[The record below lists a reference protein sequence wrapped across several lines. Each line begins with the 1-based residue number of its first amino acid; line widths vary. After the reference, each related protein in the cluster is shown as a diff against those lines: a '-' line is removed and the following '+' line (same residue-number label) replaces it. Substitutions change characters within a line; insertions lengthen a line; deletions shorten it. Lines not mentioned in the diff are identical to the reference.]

1 MVQAPSEWR
10 YAALLDV
17 VRYVGATAG
26 RGITYG
32 EGEHPLRF
40 WCDAHFAACQ
50 DTGRSS
56 TGWVVTMYGAAVSW
70 SSKKQAAT
78 AVSTMD
84 AEYQACGAAARD
96 RLSLIKVLEEL
107 SELCTDLA
115 LPEPVVLACD
125 NKAALQVCQNRKEA
139 QLVKHID
146 TIHHFARGHLASGE
160 LLFVYCQSEENV
172 SDCPTK
178 ALTHTLFEKGLYGL
192 GMLDRFVVKLVRKG
206 SVQDRLNSHAC
217 MHACIQV

>member
-1 MVQAPSEWR
+1 
-10 YAALLDV
+10 
-17 VRYVGATAG
+17 
-26 RGITYG
+26 
-32 EGEHPLRF
+32 
-40 WCDAHFAACQ
+40 
-50 DTGRSS
+50 
-56 TGWVVTMYGAAVSW
+56 MYGAAVSW

-125 NKAALQVCQNRKEA
+125 NKAALQVCQTRKEG

-146 TIHHFARGHLASGE
+146 IIHHSARDHEASWD
-160 LLFVYCQSEENV
+160 LLFEFVYCQGGDNF
-172 SDCPTK
+172 SDRPTK
-178 ALTHTLFEKGLYGL
+178 ALTRTLFERRLYGL
-192 GMLDRFVVKLVRKG
+192 RI
-206 SVQDRLNSHAC
+206 LN
-217 MHACIQV
+217 